1 MTAKGRAMK
10 NRIAWVVCGVG
21 AIATAAGAQPSYD
34 FDFATVG
41 AVNNAAFTATNPPN
55 PLVVGRGGVA
65 YEYRISKLE
74 TTTGQWLEFVNTFAN
89 VAEPNPHWD
98 PYGPSFWGAIDDLS
112 FPGPGT
118 RYGLRGVANAAQ
130 LPVAGI
136 SWRMSALYCN
146 WLHNGKQA
154 TTESLLTGAYD
165 TSTWGVIPGTN
176 GRGITDAPTHLP
188 GALFWIPTLDEQLK
202 AMHYDPNRYGE
213 GQGGWWLSKNMSDE
227 AGTRG
232 LPGVGTTSAG
242 VFLPDVPFG
251 EWDIPL
257 GAYMD
262 SVSPWGLWD
271 TSGGAREWSE
281 DLVVVQFPRERRVS
295 GSWAG
300 WAPFDFLDSVYGTG
314 SVNPGLTG
322 GPEGLRIA
330 SVPSCG
336 SLGLVVACGAVGLRR
351 RRAAR

>member
-1 MTAKGRAMK
+1 MK
-10 NRIAWVVCGVG
+10 RPLSICAC
-21 AIATAAGAQPSYD
+21 AIAVLASAAGAQPSYD

-55 PLVVGRGGVA
+55 PLVVGRGSVA

-98 PYGPSFWGAIDDLS
+98 PYGPSFWGAFDDLS

-165 TSTWGVIPGTN
+165 TSTWGVMPGTN

-202 AMHYDPNRYGE
+202 AMHYDPDRYGD

-227 AGTRG
+227 AGTPG

-242 VFLPDVPFG
+242 VFLPDMPFG

-257 GAYMD
+257 GAYTD

-271 TSGGAREWSE
+271 TSGGAEEWLE
-281 DLVVVQFPRERRVS
+281 EIAYAPYPTERRF
-295 GSWAG
+295 GGTYAG
-300 WAPFDFLDSVYGTG
+300 GEGGEFLDSVYGTG
-314 SVNPGLTG
+314 WISARPSNSGLV
-322 GPEGLRIA
+322 GLRIA

-336 SLGLVVACGAVGLRR
+336 AIGFVIACGAVGVRR
-351 RRAAR
+351 RRE

>member
-1 MTAKGRAMK
+1 MK
-10 NRIAWVVCGVG
+10 KAFAWVVCGVG
-21 AIATAAGAQPSYD
+21 VLASAAGAQPSYD

-55 PLVVGRGGVA
+55 PLVVGRGSVA

-74 TTTGQWLEFVNTFAN
+74 TTTGQWLEFVNTFAH

-112 FPGPGT
+112 FPGPRT
-118 RYGLRGVANAAQ
+118 RYTLRGVANAAQ

-165 TSTWGVIPGTN
+165 TSTWGVMPGTN
-176 GRGITDAPTHLP
+176 GRGITDAPTHMP

-202 AMHYDPNRYGE
+202 AMHYDPSRYGE

-227 AGTRG
+227 AGTPG

-242 VFLPDVPFG
+242 VVVNDPPFG
-251 EWDIPL
+251 VWEIPL
-257 GAYMD
+257 GAYTD
-262 SVSPWGLWD
+262 SVSPWGLLD
-271 TSGGAREWSE
+271 TSGGAQEYNE
-281 DLVVVQFPRERRVS
+281 EIAYAPYATERMTGGSYAGQS
-295 GSWAG
+295 GT
-300 WAPFDFLDSVYGTG
+300 DFFDSVYGFG
-314 SVNPGLTG
+314 FSINPGISSGLA
-322 GPEGLRIA
+322 GLRIA

-336 SLGLVVACGAVGLRR
+336 ALGFVIACGAVGLRR
-351 RRAAR
+351 RREAR

>member
-1 MTAKGRAMK
+1 MRPHLIG
-10 NRIAWVVCGVG
+10 AW
-21 AIATAAGAQPSYD
+21 AIAVLASAAGAQPSYD

-41 AVNNAAFTATNPPN
+41 AVNNAAFTATNPLN
-55 PLVVGRGGVA
+55 PRVVGRGSVA

-98 PYGPSFWGAIDDLS
+98 PYGPSYWGAIDDLS

-165 TSTWGVIPGTN
+165 TSTWGVMPGTN

-202 AMHYDPNRYGE
+202 AMHYDPDRYGE

-227 AGTRG
+227 AGTPG

-242 VFLPDVPFG
+242 VVINDPPFG

-257 GAYMD
+257 GAYTD

-271 TSGGAREWSE
+271 TSGATEEWLE
-281 DLVVVQFPRERRVS
+281 DIVYSPYPTERRF
-295 GSWAG
+295 GGTHAG
-300 WAPFDFLDSVYGTG
+300 GEGGEFLDSVYGTG
-314 SVNPGLTG
+314 WISARPSNSGLV
-322 GPEGLRIA
+322 GLRIA

-336 SLGLVVACGAVGLRR
+336 AFGLVIACGAVGVRR
-351 RRAAR
+351 RRD

>member
-1 MTAKGRAMK
+1 MK
-10 NRIAWVVCGVG
+10 TLARLLYSG
-21 AIATAAGAQPSYD
+21 ATLILSAAASAQPSYD

-41 AVNNAAFTATNPPN
+41 AVNNPAFTATNPPN
-55 PLVVGRGGVA
+55 PLVVGRGSVA

-89 VAEPNPHWD
+89 VAQPNPHWD
-98 PYGPSFWGAIDDLS
+98 PFGPSFWGAIDDLS

-118 RYGLRGVANAAQ
+118 RYGLRNVPNATQ

-154 TTESLLTGAYD
+154 TIESLLTGAYD
-165 TSTWGVIPGTN
+165 TSTWGVLPGTN

-202 AMHYDPNRYGE
+202 AMHYDPDRFGQ

-227 AGTRG
+227 PGTPG
-232 LPGVGTTSAG
+232 LPGTGTTSAG
-242 VFLPDVPFG
+242 VFLPDMPFA

-257 GAYMD
+257 GAYAD

-271 TSGGAREWSE
+271 TSGGAREWCE
-281 DLVVVQFPRERRVS
+281 ELHLAPYPVHRAIS

-300 WAPFDFLDSVYGTG
+300 QFPFSLFDSPFGTG
-314 SVNPGLTG
+314 TMSPGSTG
-322 GPEGLRIA
+322 GVLGLRIA
-330 SVPSCG
+330 SIP
-336 SLGLVVACGAVGLRR
+336 
-351 RRAAR
+351 AAPALALPLIAFAGRWHRPRGHG